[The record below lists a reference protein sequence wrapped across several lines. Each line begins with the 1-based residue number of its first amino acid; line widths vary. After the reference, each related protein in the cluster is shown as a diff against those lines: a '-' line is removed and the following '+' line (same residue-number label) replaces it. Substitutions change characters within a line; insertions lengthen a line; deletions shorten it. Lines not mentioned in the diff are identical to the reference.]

1 MDNLWSRLLA
11 NVIKLLSGS
20 LLISEVSLLGLSETQ
35 VKSLFSQVG
44 YATSPHVHRGKDIEM
59 IQKKRRRSGGTEGKR
74 NKQMGKTGV
83 KDQLLGKH
91 RAVLLQV

>member
-35 VKSLFSQVG
+35 VKVFS
-44 YATSPHVHRGKDIEM
+44 
-59 IQKKRRRSGGTEGKR
+59 GTEGKR

-83 KDQLLGKH
+83 KDQLMGKH
-91 RAVLLQV
+91 GAMLLQV